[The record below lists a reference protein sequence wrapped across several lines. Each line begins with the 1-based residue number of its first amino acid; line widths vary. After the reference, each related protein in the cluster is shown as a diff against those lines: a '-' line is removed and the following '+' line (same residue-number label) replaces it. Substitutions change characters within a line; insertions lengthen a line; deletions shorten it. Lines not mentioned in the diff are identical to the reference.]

1 MPQGGDPD
9 GCQVGGDDD
18 DGDNNDDDK
27 CEDAERDALRQMSDA
42 CPRGD
47 MPISWFTA
55 AKRPK

>member
-18 DGDNNDDDK
+18 DDDI

-47 MPISWFTA
+47 MPISSYHG
-55 AKRPK
+55 

>member
-18 DGDNNDDDK
+18 DGDNDDDDI

-47 MPISWFTA
+47 MPISSYHG
-55 AKRPK
+55 